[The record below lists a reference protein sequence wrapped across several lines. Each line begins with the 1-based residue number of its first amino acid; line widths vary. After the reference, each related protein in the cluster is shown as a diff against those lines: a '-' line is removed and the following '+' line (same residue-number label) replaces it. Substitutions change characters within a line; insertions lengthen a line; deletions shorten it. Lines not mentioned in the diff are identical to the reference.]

1 MKKRQRSQ
9 LFVMCN
15 EENIARYY
23 KPAHPK
29 LDQSFERDVRDR
41 PQCSLSERGVRGQAC
56 AQRSADLRKDF
67 GVGIGWINEGSYR
80 RSCRHYFTQQF
91 QEFRPNLHV

>member
-29 LDQSFERDVRDR
+29 LDQSFERDVEIGLSLAFRTWSSR
-41 PQCSLSERGVRGQAC
+41 PSVRAAICKPLEKG
-56 AQRSADLRKDF
+56 F
-67 GVGIGWINEGSYR
+67 R
-80 RSCRHYFTQQF
+80 RWDW
-91 QEFRPNLHV
+91 LD